1 MSIQSPTSYQ
11 QAPYQ
16 QAPYQ
21 QAPNQQPG
29 GPSWLGIWAA
39 VIGTAIAAVLVVLA
53 LALSH
58 GHSAAPATPGAPTSV
73 PAHPT
78 APVVPA
84 HPTAPVVPPAHPTTP
99 SSN

>member
-1 MSIQSPTSYQ
+1 MSTQFDTSHQQAPYQ

-21 QAPNQQPG
+21 QAPNQRSG

-39 VIGTAIAAVLVVLA
+39 VIGTAIAALLVVLA

-58 GHSAAPATPGAPTSV
+58 GHSTAPVTPGAPTSV

-78 APVVPA
+78 APVVPPA
-84 HPTAPVVPPAHPTTP
+84 HPTAP
-99 SSN
+99 SGN